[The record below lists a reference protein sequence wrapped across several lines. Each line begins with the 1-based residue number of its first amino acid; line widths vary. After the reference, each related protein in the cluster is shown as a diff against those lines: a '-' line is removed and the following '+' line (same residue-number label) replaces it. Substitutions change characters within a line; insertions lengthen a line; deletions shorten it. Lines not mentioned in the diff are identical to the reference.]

1 MTEAGLPDSVWTDV
15 DPSAE
20 ALLDRWRV
28 AEGDR
33 VEAGQPL
40 ADAVLV
46 KTGFEIVAPCKGVV
60 ERILVPA
67 GETFGRGVPV
77 AQLREGA

>member
-1 MTEAGLPDSVWTDV
+1 MIEAGLPDGAWTDV

-28 AEGDR
+28 AEGDS
-33 VEAGQPL
+33 VEPGQPL

-46 KTGFEIVAPCKGVV
+46 KTSFEIVAPSRGVV
-60 ERILVPA
+60 ERILVAA
-67 GETFGRGVPV
+67 GETFARGKPV
-77 AQLREGA
+77 ALLRDAG